1 MNYKRYS
8 YNDYQAITRETSGCD
23 DLSVLALGLVGE
35 SIEFID
41 AVDQIYS
48 NTSENYLMKTIDE
61 VMKEAGDVF
70 WYAARIM
77 DTMKVPFQAW
87 QIHTANTTDNF
98 NDSCRK
104 SFRKKFRV
112 VRNAGVV
119 SEHVKKVAG
128 HGHDLNKGLVREHI
142 GDIVRDI
149 AYILKGIYGQ
159 HALGMCMHANV
170 EKLRKRYPNGF
181 EVERSKNRRFDI
193 V

>member
-1 MNYKRYS
+1 MNYKTYT

-48 NTSENYLMKTIDE
+48 NTNENCLVEIIEE
-61 VMKEAGDVF
+61 VVKEAGDVF

-77 DTMKVPFQAW
+77 DVMNEPFQLW
-87 QIHTANTTDNF
+87 QIHSASTTDNF
-98 NDSCRK
+98 NNSCRK

-119 SEHVKKVAG
+119 SEHVKKVTG
-128 HGHDLNKGLVREHI
+128 HGHDLNKELVCKYI

-149 AYILKGIYGQ
+149 AHILKGIYGQ
-159 HALGMCMHANV
+159 DALAVCMHTNV

-181 EVERSKNRRFDI
+181 EVERSKNRRIDI